1 MKRIFILPVT
11 LFCALACSSQVKL
24 QAFAGPLTSSAFY
37 TVKGCKQPTDYKL
50 GFQLGA
56 GCKIPFDNRLW
67 FTPAISYK
75 LLGYKVSFNQPSFP
89 PDLLATDNNTS
100 LNDVDVEVLLQF
112 DFGKGQG
119 RFDFGKSKGHFFL
132 KAGPAFSFILT
143 GKESYNLQTGD
154 HVDRSMTFSVLNSY
168 NRYNTAV
175 VIQPGYETSNGF
187 IISANYTQ
195 YLFSM
200 NNEDQGPTIKN
211 YMFGLT
217 VGKLFGGKK

>member
-1 MKRIFILPVT
+1 MKRILILPVT
-11 LFCALACSSQVKL
+11 LFCVLACFSQVKL
-24 QAFAGPLTSSAFY
+24 EAFAGPLTSSAFY
-37 TVKGCKQPTDYKL
+37 SVKGCKQPTDYKW
-50 GFQLGA
+50 GVQLGA

-67 FTPAISYK
+67 FTPALSYK
-75 LLGYKVSFNQPSFP
+75 LLGYKVAFNTPSFP
-89 PDLLATDNNTS
+89 PDLLAMDNNTT
-100 LNDVDVEVLLQF
+100 LNDIDVEVLLQF
-112 DFGKGQG
+112 DFGKSQ
-119 RFDFGKSKGHFFL
+119 SHFFL

-175 VIQPGYETSNGF
+175 VIQPGYETSSGF
-187 IISANYTQ
+187 IVSANYAQ

-200 NNEDQGPTIKN
+200 NNEDEGPTIRN

-217 VGKLFGGKK
+217 LGKIFGGKK